1 MECLNQNK
9 VDCFGNLRVIKSKW
23 QAPNLKEILT
33 KAEFLQ
39 KQDGVFKFPDQRCE
53 FGNSYTFKSVDKTF
67 NLKTHFSCD
76 NFNLLYIII
85 CLTCG
90 ETYTDQTAAGKTKL
104 TMSES
109 IDNISGNLGK
119 KVEEHFRMCGFDN
132 VW

>member
-9 VDCFGNLRVIKSKW
+9 VDCFGNLRVIKSKQ

-33 KAEFLQ
+33 KAEFSQ
-39 KQDGVFKFPDQRCE
+39 KQVGVFKFPDQRCE

-90 ETYTDQTAAGKTKL
+90 ETYTDQTAVGKTKL
-104 TMSES
+104 R
-109 IDNISGNLGK
+109 DY
-119 KVEEHFRMCGFDN
+119 VR
-132 VW
+132 VY